1 MSILPW
7 LLVAGMTSVIVFGF
21 WYLYKMTKKMKYLA
35 CASGINY
42 DDLNEDYEG

>member
-7 LLVAGMTSVIVFGF
+7 ILFTGLSAIIGFGF
-21 WYLYKMTKKMKYLA
+21 WYLYKMNKKMKYLA

-42 DDLNEDYEG
+42 DDLNEDYDG